1 MVELT
6 ALNLVIALS
15 IVAFYIVTIWAI
27 VVTVRDSTVL
37 PLMTALWIA
46 ALILFPG
53 IGLLA
58 WFIWR
63 IMRKNAGLPGFTRE
77 THRKH

>member
-1 MVELT
+1 MVDFTGLPI
-6 ALNLVIALS
+6 AIVLGVIA
-15 IVAFYIVTIWAI
+15 FYVVTIWAI

-37 PLMTALWIA
+37 PLMTALWVT

-53 IGLLA
+53 IGLLV
-58 WFIWR
+58 WVIWR
-63 IMRKNAGLPGFTRE
+63 LMRKSSGLPGFTRG

>member
-1 MVELT
+1 MVDFTGLPI
-6 ALNLVIALS
+6 AIVLGVIA
-15 IVAFYIVTIWAI
+15 FYVVTIWAI

-37 PLMTALWIA
+37 PLMTALWVT

-53 IGLLA
+53 IGLLV
-58 WFIWR
+58 WIIWR
-63 IMRKNAGLPGFTRE
+63 LMRKSSGLPGFTRG

>member
-6 ALNLVIALS
+6 GSQLVIVLGV
-15 IVAFYIVTIWAI
+15 IAFYIVTIWAI
-27 VVTVRDSTVL
+27 VVTVRDNTVL
-37 PLMTALWIA
+37 PLMTALWVA

-58 WFIWR
+58 WLLWR
-63 IMRKNAGLPGFTRE
+63 MLRKSSGLPGFTRA

>member
-6 ALNLVIALS
+6 ALNLVVVLA

-46 ALILFPG
+46 ALILFPV
-53 IGLLA
+53 IGLLS
-58 WFIWR
+58 WIIWR
-63 IMRKNAGLPGFTRE
+63 IMRKNTGLPGFTRE

>member
-6 ALNLVIALS
+6 GSQLVIVLGV
-15 IVAFYIVTIWAI
+15 IAFYIVTIWAI
-27 VVTVRDSTVL
+27 VVTVRDNTIL
-37 PLMTALWIA
+37 PLMTALWVA

-58 WFIWR
+58 WLLWR
-63 IMRKNAGLPGFTRE
+63 MLRKSSGLPGFTRA